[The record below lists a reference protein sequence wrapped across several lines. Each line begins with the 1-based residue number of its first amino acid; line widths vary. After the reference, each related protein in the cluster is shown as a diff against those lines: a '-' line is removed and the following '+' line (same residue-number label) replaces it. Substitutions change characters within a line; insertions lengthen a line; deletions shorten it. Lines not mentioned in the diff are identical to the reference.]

1 MKQICIIVLLLT
13 LAQSLQAEVRIAVLG
28 VDSEMDLMERWASA
42 ENSSVKKS
50 KSSQSF
56 KIDDLDALVLA
67 PRPETSPAQVASL
80 LYQGHAAVIVI
91 DATQGPLPINR
102 EHVILASQARV
113 PVISIMLAN
122 VDDLHALAP
131 ADAPEFLRLEE
142 EEVRSLMTAYELDGR
157 AAPLF
162 HDATVGANAPK
173 ASDGGLSE
181 AASIL
186 ASKSTGSDRGA
197 SAEPQRKARGQ
208 VYLLTEAEANGDT
221 ATITGSMSME
231 IWSGGSSAS
240 VEVTSKRAA
249 SPGDIVEISINAPR
263 MFLGK
268 AGSRFVLIKD
278 DSVVG
283 LGVLTEVSR
292 FTSPH

>member
-1 MKQICIIVLLLT
+1 MKQICIIALLLT
-13 LAQSLQAEVRIAVLG
+13 LGQSLQAEVRIAVLG
-28 VDSEMDLMERWASA
+28 VDNEMDLIERWASA
-42 ENSSVKKS
+42 ENSSVKES
-50 KSSQSF
+50 NSSQSF
-56 KIDDLDALVLA
+56 KIDDLNALVLA
-67 PRPETSPAQVASL
+67 PRPETSPAQAASL

-131 ADAPEFLRLEE
+131 ADATGFLRLEE
-142 EEVRSLMTAYELDGR
+142 EEVRSLITAYELDGH
-157 AAPLF
+157 AALLF
-162 HDATVGANAPK
+162 HDAKIGANAPK
-173 ASDGGLSE
+173 ASDGGLSD
-181 AASIL
+181 AASIV
-186 ASKSTGSDRGA
+186 AGKSTGSDRAA
-197 SAEPQRKARGQ
+197 SMEPQRRARGQ
-208 VYLLTEAEANGDT
+208 VYLLTEGEAKGE
-221 ATITGSMSME
+221 AASIAGSTSMV
-231 IWSGGSSAS
+231 IWSGGSSAP

-249 SPGDIVEISINAPR
+249 SPGDIVEISIDAPH
-263 MFLGK
+263 MFLGE
-268 AGSRFVLIKD
+268 AGSRFILIKD